1 MGQTG
6 CSRRPSAQ
14 TTERAVREFSA
25 EDVEV
30 GDGKGPVS
38 TRWAC
43 CCVELLYVCIH
54 LVMNIHGGGA
64 DNISEGI
71 VSESTV
77 TESGSGTALFEG
89 WN

>member
-1 MGQTG
+1 MLLRRTTVCMYPPGHEH
-6 CSRRPSAQ
+6 SR
-14 TTERAVREFSA
+14 
-25 EDVEV
+25 
-30 GDGKGPVS
+30 
-38 TRWAC
+38 
-43 CCVELLYVCIH
+43 
-54 LVMNIHGGGA
+54 GGA